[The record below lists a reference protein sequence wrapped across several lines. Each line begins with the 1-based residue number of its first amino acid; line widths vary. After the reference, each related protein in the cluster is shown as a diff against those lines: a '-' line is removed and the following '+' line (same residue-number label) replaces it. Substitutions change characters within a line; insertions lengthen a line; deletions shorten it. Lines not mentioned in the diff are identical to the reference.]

1 MLDYLVNSLLCIYGI
16 VFMILMFMWMSM
28 CMWMRKRNFDFFGM
42 IMLVV
47 IGIIL
52 GLLVF
57 SFVLL
62 SNFNLIFIELNK
74 NNTVNFLHKFYKNIP
89 MDLVLYHYSNF

>member
-1 MLDYLVNSLLCIYGI
+1 MGVG
-16 VFMILMFMWMSM
+16 V
-28 CMWMRKRNFDFFGM
+28 FGM
-42 IMLVV
+42 IMLVI

-52 GLLVF
+52 ELWVF

-74 NNTVNFLHKFYKNIP
+74 NNIVNFLHKFYKNIT
-89 MDLVLYHYSNF
+89 MDLVLYHYNNF